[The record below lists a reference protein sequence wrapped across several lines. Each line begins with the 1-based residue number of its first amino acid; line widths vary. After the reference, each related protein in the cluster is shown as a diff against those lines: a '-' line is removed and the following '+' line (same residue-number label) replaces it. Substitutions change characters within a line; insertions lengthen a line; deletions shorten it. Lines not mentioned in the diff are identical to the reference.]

1 MAVFQ
6 QPPSATL
13 PPPSTTHP
21 PPTAFCLRQ
30 PFRLYHAYWGGGAPK
45 IASFTTIPAA
55 LWPAPS
61 RYGYK
66 YPFPTYSPSNTVLI
80 STQIPLQKSPS
91 DLPLCFLLFSSVVV
105 PSYARRILLAIYRRT
120 PNTGNHEITSESSY
134 TSPIDTDNNRPFKP
148 DSSKTDL
155 TELERSPLAGR
166 TIARKKLSPK
176 TGTKSLPTVLS
187 NIEQVKTS
195 TKRALGLG
203 VAEDTLREAL
213 PNNIYRFLNWC
224 LKLEYSYTKASAL
237 EADWKYF
244 RIYYQRVTKTEISKE
259 IGEAVRT
266 GIRYLVDKR
275 GLDTQP
281 RVNIPDPHG
290 GPPKP
295 IIELEPQFVKSVL
308 GISKLNTFAL
318 PKIIYGVSLVF
329 SPYILLFII
338 LFYIYAFEAPH
349 LISIEDLRRLLIEGG
364 RQEILLP
371 LKKEIDNYYI
381 FLKVKVIC
389 GQPQAHST
397 YSLGYLVRYTASL
410 IIFSLTNSDTE
421 EVIYSIRVPT
431 PLVERLLNIIVPVD
445 EEFSKAVTRISCWID
460 RRRPRYLSDT
470 DRESVEKDLELQ
482 SAIRCISGDTR
493 GPEALSPQS
502 TPVSRKET
510 RRDFSRKQA
519 VIDIERQLTSGAV
532 SDKPAR
538 EVLRK
543 EFEMLS
549 EQILLEGGPLKGRR
563 KRSAPS
569 DNKDIVPSPPAR
581 KVKADTQL
589 NTSWEKGYTSGGKYI
604 PNTEQTF
611 VYFQYPKMYS
621 DYNGVKRYFRT
632 LYLTDRI
639 YNFCDLSVL
648 HEMHLRRYTED
659 IYSLRI

>member
-1 MAVFQ
+1 M
-6 QPPSATL
+6 
-13 PPPSTTHP
+13 
-21 PPTAFCLRQ
+21 
-30 PFRLYHAYWGGGAPK
+30 
-45 IASFTTIPAA
+45 ASFTTIPAA

-80 STQIPLQKSPS
+80 STQTPLQKSPS

-120 PNTGNHEITSESSY
+120 PNTGNHEITSESSC
-134 TSPIDTDNNRPFKP
+134 TSPIDTDNNRPFEP
-148 DSSKTDL
+148 DSSETDL
-155 TELERSPLAGR
+155 TELERSPPAGR
-166 TIARKKLSPK
+166 TIARKKLSLK

-187 NIEQVKTS
+187 NIEQIETS
-195 TKRALGLG
+195 TERALGL
-203 VAEDTLREAL
+203 
-213 PNNIYRFLNWC
+213 
-224 LKLEYSYTKASAL
+224 
-237 EADWKYF
+237 KYF

-275 GLDTQP
+275 GLDIQP
-281 RVNIPDPHG
+281 RANIPDPYR

-308 GISKLNTFAL
+308 GISKLNTFTL
-318 PKIIYGVSLVF
+318 PKIIYGVSLIF

-381 FLKVKVIC
+381 FLKVEVIC
-389 GQPQAHST
+389 SQPQAHST
-397 YSLGYLVRYTASL
+397 HSSGYPVRYTASL

-445 EEFSKAVTRISCWID
+445 KEFLKAVTRISRWIN

-482 SAIRCISGDTR
+482 SAIYYVKSTIYTGVYKTNSGKKYTAILV
-493 GPEALSPQS
+493 GN
-502 TPVSRKET
+502 
-510 RRDFSRKQA
+510 RRR
-519 VIDIERQLTSGAV
+519 AV

-543 EFEMLS
+543 EFKIPS
-549 EQILLEGGPLKGRR
+549 EQILLTRRNKAVTAGIQYCSFQEGRPLKGQR
-563 KRSAPS
+563 KRSTPS
-569 DNKDIVPSPPAR
+569 DNKDIVPSPLAR
-581 KVKADTQL
+581 K
-589 NTSWEKGYTSGGKYI
+589 EKGYTSGGKYI
-604 PNTEQTF
+604 PNTE
-611 VYFQYPKMYS
+611 
-621 DYNGVKRYFRT
+621 
-632 LYLTDRI
+632 
-639 YNFCDLSVL
+639 
-648 HEMHLRRYTED
+648 
-659 IYSLRI
+659 